1 MSSFDRDQYRSD
13 DPDFERDYAAEAD
26 DFRKRMKEDALHET
40 SASMPPLGAALSGGP
55 GVNAVPSNDAV
66 VARPD

>member
-1 MSSFDRDQYRSD
+1 MTSFDRDQYRSD
-13 DPDFERDYAAEAD
+13 DPDFEPDVLGDAEEAAELA
-26 DFRKRMKEDALHET
+26 RALAWDT

-55 GVNAVPSNDAV
+55 GVNAVPLNDAV